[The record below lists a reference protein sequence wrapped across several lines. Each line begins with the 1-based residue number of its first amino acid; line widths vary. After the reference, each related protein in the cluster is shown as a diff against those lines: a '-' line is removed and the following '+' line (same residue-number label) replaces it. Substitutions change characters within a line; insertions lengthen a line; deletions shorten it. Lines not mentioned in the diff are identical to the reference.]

1 MAMAVERLIH
11 SQFPRDEL
19 YVIGFSD
26 RAREIKR
33 EHLPN
38 LSSMECVYGTNMQ
51 AGFMRARQLLA
62 KHSTANKQIIMVSD
76 GEPTAHLHDRGG
88 VAFAYPPVEQLSS
101 RTVID

>member
-26 RAREIKR
+26 RARQIKR

-62 KHSTANKQIIMVSD
+62 KHAGANKQIIMVPD
-76 GEPTAHLHDRGG
+76 GEPTAPPDDPGRVVFSQPPSGG
-88 VAFAYPPVEQLSS
+88 TL
-101 RTVID
+101 